1 MWQFHFI
8 IWNWIW
14 QVQPLMTQNT
24 KVKMKP
30 KPDRKARRDKVATS
44 ITDRRSLDTDKWSA
58 QTFETG
64 ARLIVTMPKRT
75 VLNMHNC

>member
-1 MWQFHFI
+1 
-8 IWNWIW
+8 
-14 QVQPLMTQNT
+14 MTQNT

-30 KPDRKARRDKVATS
+30 KPDIKARRDKLATS

-64 ARLIVTMPKRT
+64 ARLIVTMPKRSFKYA
-75 VLNMHNC
+75 